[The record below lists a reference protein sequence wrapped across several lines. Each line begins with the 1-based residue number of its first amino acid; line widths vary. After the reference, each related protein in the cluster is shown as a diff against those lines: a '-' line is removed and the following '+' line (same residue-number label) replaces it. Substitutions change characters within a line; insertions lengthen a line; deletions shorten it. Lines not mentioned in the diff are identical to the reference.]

1 VKFRALQ
8 YLPPL
13 EGITN
18 RQLHK
23 AEAAAKAVGGLGVV
37 AFSPDGRKVA
47 TEVMEKKIVL
57 LDVRTGERLSVL
69 EASNATVQG
78 VATASEV
85 PEEQRIQVMRSR
97 WV

>member
-1 VKFRALQ
+1 M
-8 YLPPL
+8 
-13 EGITN
+13 
-18 RQLHK
+18 HK

-85 PEEQRIQVMRSR
+85 PEEQRIQVIRSR